1 MQTRLMLYRVL
12 FALGFTLSLC
22 AVAQTKPK
30 LPKWENVAVS
40 HWILNKPVETVESV
54 SVMEFGE
61 SVVVIWKMTC
71 TRNTES
77 TRSIMI
83 RSNDASVRASGCKG
97 ETFRSSYQL
106 MLAVLKEHVSK
117 VETPTEVL
125 SLISQLPNWTLNEE
139 KGAEP

>member
-1 MQTRLMLYRVL
+1 MLYRVL
-12 FALGFTLSLC
+12 CALGFSLSLC
-22 AVAQTKPK
+22 AMAQTKPK
-30 LPKWENVAVS
+30 LPKWENIAS
-40 HWILNKPVETVESV
+40 THWTLSQPAETVESV

-61 SVVVIWKMTC
+61 AVVVIWKMAC
-71 TRNTES
+71 NRNTES

-83 RSNDASVRASGCKG
+83 RSSDASVRVSGCKG
-97 ETFRSSYQL
+97 ETFRSSYEL